1 MSTDLIRL
9 TNVVRRF
16 GAVLALSGISLQ
28 VQQGEFVALLGP
40 SGCGKTTLLRTI
52 AGFVKPNEGEIWID
66 GRNMTGVPPNKRPVN
81 TVFQHYALFPHYTV
95 AQNIAFGPRRRGIDR
110 DAIPAMVD
118 DVLSLV
124 GMEGFG
130 DRFPSQ
136 LSGGQQQRVAL
147 ARAIVNRPKVLLLD
161 EPLGA
166 LDLKLRKRMQLELK
180 SLHRKLGITFIYV
193 THDQEEALTMADRIA
208 VMSGGKIVQLG
219 SGEDIYRAPNSRYVA
234 DFIGEANLLACEVDG
249 TGHLRFEGTNIVLPY
264 RVNGNAAGSATLMV
278 RPENIGVGPP
288 SPSLPAA
295 AIEIQVVD
303 KIFVGDGVKLF
314 GQMSNGFEVVVHS
327 PSRAV
332 TDRVSIGDALTV
344 HWAISDGRI
353 LDS

>member
-1 MSTDLIRL
+1 MSKDLICL

-16 GAVLALSGISLQ
+16 GTVLALAGISLN

-52 AGFVKPNEGEIWID
+52 AGFVEPNEGEVWID
-66 GRNMTGVPPNKRPVN
+66 GRDMTGVPPNKRPVN
-81 TVFQHYALFPHYTV
+81 TVFQNYALFPHYTV
-95 AQNIAFGPRRRGIDR
+95 AQNIAFGPRRRGIVR

-118 DVLSLV
+118 EVLSLV

-147 ARAIVNRPKVLLLD
+147 ARAIINRPKVLLLD

-166 LDLKLRKRMQLELK
+166 LDLKLRKRMQIELK

-193 THDQEEALTMADRIA
+193 THDQEEALVMADRIA
-208 VMSGGKIVQLG
+208 VMGGGKIVQLG
-219 SGEDIYRAPNSRYVA
+219 TGEEIYRAPNSRYVA
-234 DFIGEANLLACEVDG
+234 DFIGEANLLACEFDAAG
-249 TGHLRFEGTNIVLPY
+249 NLRFEGTDMVLPY
-264 RVNGNAAGSATLMV
+264 RTNRNATRTATLMV

-288 SPSLPAA
+288 PPGLPVVT
-295 AIEIQVVD
+295 IEMQVID

-314 GQMSNGFEVVVHS
+314 GQMSNKFEVVVHS
-327 PSRAV
+327 SSRALTDPIAIGNMV
-332 TDRVSIGDALTV
+332 TA
-344 HWAISDGRI
+344 HWAISDGRV